1 MAESASSA
9 SSSLEG
15 KIGTT
20 IVQRA
25 PSSPAISGRIPIPF
39 QPNYPK
45 ARGLV
50 GGGIIGGGG
59 SRKWTNWREKRF
71 GNILRWEFIFKITL
85 GVGMKKRAESNF
97 GGKPVSKNG
106 EYR

>member
-9 SSSLEG
+9 SSFLEG

-59 SRKWTNWREKRF
+59 SRK
-71 GNILRWEFIFKITL
+71 
-85 GVGMKKRAESNF
+85 
-97 GGKPVSKNG
+97 
-106 EYR
+106 